1 MGRVAKYKKVKK
13 FDLHDQKIDDAVNK
27 PSKRKEANSLPHSF
41 RAMKYQKELMLRAE
55 ARRLERKKQAKAQEV
70 AKNAP
75 RLDHDPVDVEGVKY
89 APAEP
94 ENEKISRE
102 AERSAN

>member
-1 MGRVAKYKKVKK
+1 
-13 FDLHDQKIDDAVNK
+13 
-27 PSKRKEANSLPHSF
+27 
-41 RAMKYQKELMLRAE
+41 MLRAE

-75 RLDHDPVDVEGVKY
+75 RLDHDPVDVEGVKN

-94 ENEKISRE
+94 ENEKITRE
-102 AERSAN
+102 AERKRQQEEERAYHAQPAKVWSQVPSFHPPL